1 MAKNKPFPAKQ
12 HQFRP
17 CWILDWLNE
26 NFKLP
31 SNERKM
37 EYGNVTHLTTYAQIS
52 LNRVFAVSSV
62 ETCANEVSE
71 YDQEIQQSQTAD
83 QPRNRQEKLQDI

>member
-1 MAKNKPFPAKQ
+1 
-12 HQFRP
+12 
-17 CWILDWLNE
+17 
-26 NFKLP
+26 
-31 SNERKM
+31 M
-37 EYGNVTHLTTYAQIS
+37 EYGNVTYLTTYAHIS

-83 QPRNRQEKLQDI
+83 QPTESSGKATGHLSNNAPKRGCD